1 VDDGEAE
8 LALCQVFG
16 EAFEGRVA
24 GGGGEVEMVV
34 EDLEEEA
41 DGGDEGG
48 AVAEVWLACSR
59 FSEARIVVA
68 YTWTAL
74 SACMSLMASRNRPP
88 VLLPTISR

>member
-1 VDDGEAE
+1 
-8 LALCQVFG
+8 
-16 EAFEGRVA
+16 
-24 GGGGEVEMVV
+24 MVV

-48 AVAEVWLACSR
+48 AVAGVGLACSL

-68 YTWTAL
+68 YTCTAL
-74 SACMSLMASRNRPP
+74 SACMSLMASLNRPP